1 MARFEVIKAHDGLQA
16 GTIRELPASPVTDY
30 MIKNGYWK
38 EVKPG
43 DPTTNKNNKSGKK
56 NGKK

>member
-1 MARFEVIKAHDGLQA
+1 MARFKVIKAHDGLQV
-16 GTIRELPASPVTDY
+16 GTFRELPASPVTDY

-38 EVKPG
+38 EVKPE
-43 DPTTNKNNKSGKK
+43 DPTAKKNNKSDKK

>member
-38 EVKPG
+38 EVKPE
-43 DPTTNKNNKSGKK
+43 DPTTKKSNKSRR

>member
-1 MARFEVIKAHDGLQA
+1 MARFKVIKAHDGLQA

-38 EVKPG
+38 EVKPE
-43 DPTTNKNNKSGKK
+43 DLTAKKNNKSDKKKGKK
-56 NGKK
+56 